1 MRPPLTPP
9 PLAIPV
15 VTPPED
21 PAAGADPVA
30 FAVPNVLVPG
40 VVGAAAAFPTP
51 LGSLTVL
58 LSPPGDAGP
67 FRMPL
72 VAAEPAPADPAFGVA
87 VAVPVPAD
95 EPLAAPPVE
104 APPPADPPPPPEPP
118 PPPLWAKALSGES
131 KTAIRI
137 NFAGSG
143 VDMCEISL
151 CALNA
156 TYRMVVPNARA
167 IWQATVKDT
176 RAGELL
182 VPTVE
187 GAGSLKK
194 ERPQLRGEPRT
205 FKVDDLGVG
214 PPLCIFV
221 TRCQES
227 AVIVPT
233 Q

>member
-1 MRPPLTPP
+1 MRPPLTPL

-67 FRMPL
+67 FGTPL

-87 VAVPVPAD
+87 VAVPVTAD

-104 APPPADPPPPPEPP
+104 APPPP
-118 PPPLWAKALSGES
+118 
-131 KTAIRI
+131 IHHH
-137 NFAGSG
+137 
-143 VDMCEISL
+143 
-151 CALNA
+151 
-156 TYRMVVPNARA
+156 PNR
-167 IWQATVKDT
+167 
-176 RAGELL
+176 LH
-182 VPTVE
+182 
-187 GAGSLKK
+187 
-194 ERPQLRGEPRT
+194 RPRRFGPR
-205 FKVDDLGVG
+205 
-214 PPLCIFV
+214 
-221 TRCQES
+221 R
-227 AVIVPT
+227 
-233 Q
+233 

>member
-1 MRPPLTPP
+1 MPV

-15 VTPPED
+15 VTPP
-21 PAAGADPVA
+21 DPVA

-67 FRMPL
+67 FGTPL

-104 APPPADPPPPPEPP
+104 ALPPADPPPPPEPP
-118 PPPLWAKALSGES
+118 PPPPPLWARALKGES

-137 NFAGSG
+137 SFVGSG
-143 VDMCEISL
+143 VDMWNLL
-151 CALNA
+151 CMPNA
-156 TYRMVVPNARA
+156 DYRMVVPNTTA
-167 IWQATVKDT
+167 IWQATVDGP
-176 RAGELL
+176 RAGEFLATS
-182 VPTVE
+182 VQ
-187 GAGSLKK
+187 GGGSLTK
-194 ERPQLRGEPRT
+194 
-205 FKVDDLGVG
+205 
-214 PPLCIFV
+214 
-221 TRCQES
+221 
-227 AVIVPT
+227 
-233 Q
+233 